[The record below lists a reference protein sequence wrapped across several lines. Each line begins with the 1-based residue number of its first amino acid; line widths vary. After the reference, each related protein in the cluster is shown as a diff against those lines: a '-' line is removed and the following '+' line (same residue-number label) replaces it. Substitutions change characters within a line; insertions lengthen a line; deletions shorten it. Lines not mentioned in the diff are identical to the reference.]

1 MQGKDGCEQGYDF
14 ARGEQVPDVVKFLSH
29 TKKVLVNF

>member
-14 ARGEQVPDVVKFLSH
+14 ARGEQVPKCSE
-29 TKKVLVNF
+29 NFIPY